1 MLGIVSAA
9 LSALQSE
16 DVVINDEG
24 EEVVREINVE
34 EILKFLAK
42 SISIMES
49 SIPKDIKDL
58 LIRKIKK
65 ILELTITT
73 HTHNFVLVMDILDQ
87 YQVAEKDSE
96 ELVEMVTKQCLSQP
110 FDPADTEKIDHI
122 IILSKF
128 PALRTGYLTVEKRPR
143 RAVGAVVNVL
153 MTNKRRV
160 TR

>member
-1 MLGIVSAA
+1 LLGIVSAA

-122 IILSKF
+122 IICMQRSLAYFSVRLYIQVFIFKLF
-128 PALRTGYLTVEKRPR
+128 FFMIPFF
-143 RAVGAVVNVL
+143 
-153 MTNKRRV
+153 
-160 TR
+160 